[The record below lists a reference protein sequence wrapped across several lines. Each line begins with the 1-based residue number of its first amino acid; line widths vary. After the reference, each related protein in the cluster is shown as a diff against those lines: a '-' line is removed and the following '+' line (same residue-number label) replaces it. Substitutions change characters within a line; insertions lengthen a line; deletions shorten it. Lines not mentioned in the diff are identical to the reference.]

1 MFMREIACEWGGLS
15 HRPSLFRMYQM
26 TNYLNQRIISSF
38 ILSCLMGGL
47 FSVGAANAQEWTLE
61 NGGADPVA
69 IAQETSPSG
78 SDSSLENSSSLSEA
92 AVAACEGQYTTRSKQ
107 CVSAFISKCVWVIV
121 YAPGG
126 GQDYTCTQNGEM
138 EECFAAAEIKRE
150 RCLAES
156 RDFVK
161 DRGGYNTKA
170 RKLANNSNQCKITKS
185 KNGKKTK
192 SPKSCGK
199 SKGKAVKQIAR

>member
-1 MFMREIACEWGGLS
+1 
-15 HRPSLFRMYQM
+15 M
-26 TNYLNQRIISSF
+26 TNYLNQRTISSF
-38 ILSCLMGGL
+38 ILSCLIGGL
-47 FSVGAANAQEWTLE
+47 FSVAAANAQEWTLG
-61 NGGADPVA
+61 NGEADFVA
-69 IAQETSPSG
+69 DAQETYPSG

-92 AVAACEGQYTTRSKQ
+92 AVAACEGQYSRRSKQ

-121 YAPGG
+121 YAPGW

-138 EECFAAAEIKRE
+138 EECFAATEIKRE

-170 RKLANNSNQCKITKS
+170 RKLANNTDQCKSAKS
-185 KNGKKTK
+185 KKGKKSK
-192 SPKSCGK
+192 SAKSCSK
-199 SKGKAVKQIAR
+199 SKVKAVRRTAR